1 MRYVKNVPLQ
11 THRDMRGQLT
21 EIFRADWLD
30 APSPV
35 QWNVLQ
41 SGVNVLRG
49 MKVHVTHT
57 DFLVVLQGRLLVGT
71 RDLRKPAGEEIA
83 GSIVE
88 LSADNP
94 SLLMIPPGVAH
105 GFYSPEPS
113 LFLVGVSSYWD
124 AVNDEFRCR
133 WDDPEL
139 RIPWPSAMSPAL
151 SSLDE
156 CACSLADLLALLRSG
171 GRVSW

>member
-1 MRYVKNVPLQ
+1 MRRVTNVPLQ
-11 THRDMRGQLT
+11 AHQDQRGQLT

-35 QWNVLQ
+35 QWNAVQ

-57 DFLVVLQGRLLVGT
+57 DFLAVLQGRLLVGT
-71 RDLRKPAGEEIA
+71 RDVRKPTGEGIL

-94 SLLMIPPGVAH
+94 SMLMIPPGVAH

-124 AVNDEFRCR
+124 AGNDEFRCR

-139 RIPWPSAMSPAL
+139 RIPWPAGMSPILSAL
-151 SSLDE
+151 DRSASSL
-156 CACSLADLLALLRSG
+156 AGLLAQLRSG